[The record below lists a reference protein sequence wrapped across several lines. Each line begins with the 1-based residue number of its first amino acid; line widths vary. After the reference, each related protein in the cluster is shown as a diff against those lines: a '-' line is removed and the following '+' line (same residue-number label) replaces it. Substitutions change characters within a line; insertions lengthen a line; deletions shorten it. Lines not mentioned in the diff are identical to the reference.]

1 MILAL
6 LGTVG
11 FGAYS
16 LAGPAREWIAR
27 APEGLRQ
34 VQGRL
39 RELRRPVEQVT
50 RTAEQVERAA
60 TPPRDRTAQEVVVRG
75 PSLTERLFGTTQSI
89 VTAAIE
95 VIILKML
102 PQFRDKKR
110 AVTIA
115 RETEASISTY
125 LFTVTAVNL
134 GGGLAVGV
142 AMALVG
148 LPNPV
153 LWGFWPA
160 WWSSCPT
167 WVRSP

>member
-1 MILAL
+1 M
-6 LGTVG
+6 
-11 FGAYS
+11 
-16 LAGPAREWIAR
+16 
-27 APEGLRQ
+27 
-34 VQGRL
+34 
-39 RELRRPVEQVT
+39 
-50 RTAEQVERAA
+50 
-60 TPPRDRTAQEVVVRG
+60 
-75 PSLTERLFGTTQSI
+75 
-89 VTAAIE
+89 TAAIE

-134 GGGLAVGV
+134 GEGLAVGV